1 MLQCRYASCKLY
13 KHLHNLR
20 PVASPLLHFII
31 ASAFTVCRVKESAYS
46 LDGNGYSEGSQKYH
60 HPHYFVNARTPLPPT
75 WKQDWECRKLT
86 HSILRQTRY
95 NFYCFRWGLYLKN
108 FKNSDKII
116 ITTLQEKHLTSLRN
130 NNYCIGISIQTTR
143 IFTNSTGCFYNY
155 LEYSCKIW
163 HSFYK
168 RRFCHTLKAKKA
180 KILKLYNEQVRT
192 KLINQAGTKCKKT
205 GASFLD

>member
-1 MLQCRYASCKLY
+1 MPQCRYASCKLY
-13 KHLHNLR
+13 KHLHNSR
-20 PVASPLLHFII
+20 PVASPMVHFFI
-31 ASAFTVCRVKESAYS
+31 ASTFTGCQVKESAYS

-60 HPHYFVNARTPLPPT
+60 HPHYFVNAPTPPSPPT
-75 WKQDWECRKLT
+75 WKQDWECRKLR
-86 HSILRQTRY
+86 HSILRQTRH

-116 ITTLQEKHLTSLRN
+116 ITTSQEKHLTSLRN

-168 RRFCHTLKAKKA
+168 RRFCHT
-180 KILKLYNEQVRT
+180 
-192 KLINQAGTKCKKT
+192 
-205 GASFLD
+205 

>member
-1 MLQCRYASCKLY
+1 MQVCELQAVQAPAQLATRGLAAGTLLYCEYFHWLSSERECLQSRWKWLQWRVSKVPPPSLFCKC
-13 KHLHNLR
+13 
-20 PVASPLLHFII
+20 P
-31 ASAFTVCRVKESAYS
+31 
-46 LDGNGYSEGSQKYH
+46 
-60 HPHYFVNARTPLPPT
+60 HPPSPPT

-86 HSILRQTRY
+86 HSILRQTRH

-116 ITTLQEKHLTSLRN
+116 ITTSQEKHLTSLRN
-130 NNYCIGISIQTTR
+130 NNHCIGISIQTTR

-168 RRFCHTLKAKKA
+168 RRFCHT
-180 KILKLYNEQVRT
+180 
-192 KLINQAGTKCKKT
+192 
-205 GASFLD
+205 

>member
-1 MLQCRYASCKLY
+1 M
-13 KHLHNLR
+13 
-20 PVASPLLHFII
+20 
-31 ASAFTVCRVKESAYS
+31 
-46 LDGNGYSEGSQKYH
+46 
-60 HPHYFVNARTPLPPT
+60 
-75 WKQDWECRKLT
+75 
-86 HSILRQTRY
+86 
-95 NFYCFRWGLYLKN
+95 KN

-155 LEYSCKIW
+155 LEYILSTKDGFVIL
-163 HSFYK
+163 K
-168 RRFCHTLKAKKA
+168 LKAKKA
-180 KILKLYNEQVRT
+180 KILKLYNELVRT

>member
-13 KHLHNLR
+13 KHLHNSR
-20 PVASPLLHFII
+20 PVASPLVHFII
-31 ASAFTVCRVKESAYS
+31 ASAFTGCRGKESAHS
-46 LDGNGYSEGSQKYH
+46 LDRNGYSEGSQKYH
-60 HPHYFVNARTPLPPT
+60 HPHYFVNAPTPLPPPPPPHGN
-75 WKQDWECRKLT
+75 KIENAENS
-86 HSILRQTRY
+86 HSILRQSRY

-168 RRFCHTLKAKKA
+168 RRFCHT
-180 KILKLYNEQVRT
+180 
-192 KLINQAGTKCKKT
+192 
-205 GASFLD
+205 